1 MRKHLQHLPRSK
13 HRDDIV
19 VANIKVDKVGMV
31 ADMEVDIEIDINI
44 DIDID
49 ININIK
55 IDININMAMW
65 ESYLVRELVTG
76 AHLLSFASFFLFCK
90 TNSSGGST
98 TKSICFEF

>member
-1 MRKHLQHLPRSK
+1 M
-13 HRDDIV
+13 
-19 VANIKVDKVGMV
+19 VANMEVDMV

-65 ESYLVRELVTG
+65 ESNLVRELVTG
-76 AHLLSFASFFLFCK
+76 AHLLSFASFLFVLQDQLQWR
-90 TNSSGGST
+90 
-98 TKSICFEF
+98 FHHEEHLF

>member
-1 MRKHLQHLPRSK
+1 M
-13 HRDDIV
+13 
-19 VANIKVDKVGMV
+19 VADMEVDKVVDMEVDMV
-31 ADMEVDIEIDINI
+31 DDMEVDTLADMEVDIEIDINI

-65 ESYLVRELVTG
+65 ESNLVRELVTG